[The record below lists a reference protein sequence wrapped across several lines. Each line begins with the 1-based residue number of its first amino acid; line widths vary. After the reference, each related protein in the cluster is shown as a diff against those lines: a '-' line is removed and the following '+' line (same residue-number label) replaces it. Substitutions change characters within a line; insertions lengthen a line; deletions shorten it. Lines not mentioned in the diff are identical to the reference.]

1 MTQESLPKNIDE
13 DFFGHEHITTIR
25 PPKGWQMLNLRELWA
40 YRELLGV
47 LSMRDIK
54 VRYKQTV
61 LGVAWAIIQP
71 LTTMIIFTIIF
82 GKLAKIPSEGF
93 PYPVFVYAAL
103 LPWTFFSNAI
113 STSGNSLV
121 GSAQLVSKV
130 YFPRLIIP
138 LSSVGAGLIDLMIS
152 TGILLLLMLFYDV
165 AWTTNILVAPFLM
178 LGVVFCALGVGTI
191 LSALIVS
198 YRDFR
203 FVIPFMVQIW
213 MYVTPVVYGVGFIPE
228 KWRWLLML
236 NPMTGYIDGFRS
248 AFLGKPFDWN
258 AIGLSVLLSIFLLGI
273 GVSYFQK
280 VERRFADVI

>member
-1 MTQESLPKNIDE
+1 VTEKEEIFS
-13 DFFGHEHITTIR
+13 HEHWTSIT
-25 PPKGWQMLNLRELWA
+25 PPKGWHMLNFKELWA
-40 YRELLGV
+40 YRELLGT
-47 LSMRDIK
+47 LAMRDIK

-61 LGVAWAIIQP
+61 LGAAWAIIQP
-71 LTTMIIFTIIF
+71 LMTMIIFTVIF

-103 LPWTFFSNAI
+103 LPWTFFAGAV

-138 LSSVGAGLIDLMIS
+138 LSSIGAGLVDLLIS
-152 TGILLLLMLFYDV
+152 TGILLLLMLYFGV
-165 AWTTNILVAPFLM
+165 PWTTNILMAPFLM
-178 LGVVFCALGVGTI
+178 AGVIFCALGVGTI
-191 LSALIVS
+191 LSALTVS

-213 MYVTPVVYGVGFIPE
+213 MYLTPVVYGVSFIPE
-228 KWRWLLML
+228 KYRWMLLL

-248 AFLGKPFDWN
+248 AFLGKPFDWT
-258 AIGLSVLLSIFLLGI
+258 AIGISVVFSVILLLI
-273 GVSYFQK
+273 GAFYFQK